1 MPQVF
6 DYVEA
11 SDVDGADDSAASED
25 EPVAVERVPPLSL
38 AHDYAAALENA

>member
-1 MPQVF
+1 VF

-11 SDVDGADDSAASED
+11 SDVEGADDSALPED
-25 EPVAVERVPPLSL
+25 EPVAERVPALSL